1 MLYQE
6 GGAEGMI
13 QPKMKK
19 IFTMPPGKA
28 EYEYAV
34 KCRFCHETYRID
46 MNNDLYYRLDRF
58 LEGEGHAEEMLHDL
72 PPEIRE
78 MFISGM
84 CPECWEK
91 TFGREE
97 DAE

>member
-1 MLYQE
+1 ME
-6 GGAEGMI
+6 KI
-13 QPKMKK
+13 DDMKK

-34 KCRFCHETYRID
+34 ECHFCHKAYRID
-46 MNNDLYYRLDRF
+46 MNSDLYYRLDRF

-72 PPEIRE
+72 PAEVRE

-91 TFGREE
+91 TFSGEE
-97 DAE
+97 MEE